1 MLRNLKFIALVI
13 GFGLILATK
22 LKYQKRIANNPDKS
36 TPYNKEEKT
45 MLYTGYGFCALAI
58 LFVILWNQKRTRQSP
73 LTFSIAFLTPSSGLV
88 NTGTL
93 QSFK

>member
-36 TPYNKEEKT
+36 TPYNKEEKM

-58 LFVILWNQKRTRQSP
+58 LFVILWN
-73 LTFSIAFLTPSSGLV
+73 
-88 NTGTL
+88 
-93 QSFK
+93 

>member
-1 MLRNLKFIALVI
+1 MLRNLKFIALLV

-22 LKYQKRIANNPDKS
+22 LKYQKRIANNPDKF

-58 LFVILWNQKRTRQSP
+58 LFVILWN
-73 LTFSIAFLTPSSGLV
+73 
-88 NTGTL
+88 
-93 QSFK
+93 

>member
-36 TPYNKEEKT
+36 TPYNKEEKI
-45 MLYTGYGFCALAI
+45 MLYAGHGFCALAI
-58 LFVILWNQKRTRQSP
+58 LFVILWN
-73 LTFSIAFLTPSSGLV
+73 
-88 NTGTL
+88 
-93 QSFK
+93 